1 MCLTPRKGSGGFKR
15 LKPLEHRS
23 SNVNL
28 NNLKIA
34 ALLLHP
40 PLGRVLVSLR
50 PQLLW
55 RTVHR
60 KTFAALAIVLAVSN
74 QSAPLA

>member
-1 MCLTPRKGSGGFKR
+1 MTKPHKGSGGFKR
-15 LKPLEHRS
+15 LRPCEHRNY
-23 SNVNL
+23 NVNL

-34 ALLLHP
+34 ALGP
-40 PLGRVLVSLR
+40 PTPPSRVLVGLR

-60 KTFAALAIVLAVSN
+60 KMFAVLTIMLAGSN
-74 QSAPLA
+74 QSDPLA